1 MNNIKEKIKKQKII
15 NDFKRYIEIFYI
27 DIIDN
32 EMIEEYC
39 KEFNKSE
46 EVKEILKRR
55 FNLI

>member
-1 MNNIKEKIKKQKII
+1 MNNIKEKLKRQKII
-15 NDFKRYIEIFYI
+15 NDFKRYIEVFYI
-27 DIIDN
+27 DIVNN

-39 KEFNKSE
+39 NEFNKSE